1 MQTRNLMIKTF
12 LAGLCSWAMGFIMP
26 VGHLLVLADFVT
38 GVRAAK
44 HRGEALRSRGFKR
57 SIEKISLF
65 IIAIL
70 LAHGLDVV
78 FFTSSG
84 VSVRT
89 TYVVAGLICVTEFKS
104 NMENISQVTG
114 APLWAKVSE
123 YLPSIFKLPKKKD
136 EGNL

>member
-1 MQTRNLMIKTF
+1 MIKTF

-26 VGHLLVLADFVT
+26 VGHFILFAIILVLADFVT